1 RLLRVQDGSDAID
14 EEDIE
19 LVIAHGREAG
29 VVEPE
34 EQVIVERAFWLGERR
49 VNDIMTP
56 RHEVAWLDARSSP
69 DQAQAVIAAAP
80 HGRYV
85 VADGDLDHVV
95 GYVSAADLLRS
106 ALRGEPLDL
115 QRHLREPLFVPE
127 TMPILAM
134 LNEFRETGERLAVVV
149 DEYGGFEGLL
159 TLGDILEELVGDLAA
174 VGPEEPRVEEV
185 APGAWRVDGGVHVDA
200 LVDALGLGREV
211 DMEHVGFQTAGGLTA
226 FELGRVPAEGDAF
239 EWHGHRFTVARMEGQ
254 RVAELRVVRVGW
266 APERTGPDADRTRA
280 RRLTTLGRV
289 RRLTADLR
297 APTPGEAGG
306 AGASYLAKWALIG
319 LLVGVV
325 AGLGA
330 ALFHFL
336 LDEATHLLLVGL
348 GGHQPPLPPGEGG
361 TAASEGRPSLL
372 LPLVVA
378 AGGLVSGLV
387 VARFAPEA
395 EGAGTDTALEA
406 VHMRAGKV
414 RRRVPLVKLVA
425 SVVTIGSGGSGGRE
439 GPASQMSAGLAS
451 AVADW

>member
-1 RLLRVQDGSDAID
+1 PP
-14 EEDIE
+14 
-19 LVIAHGREAG
+19 AHALPSVFLGWSG
-29 VVEPE
+29 V
-34 EQVIVERAFWLGERR
+34 
-49 VNDIMTP
+49 P
-56 RHEVAWLDARSSP
+56 RDLPPFPTRRSS
-69 DQAQAVIAAAP
+69 
-80 HGRYV
+80 
-85 VADGDLDHVV
+85 DL
-95 GYVSAADLLRS
+95 
-106 ALRGEPLDL
+106 
-115 QRHLREPLFVPE
+115 
-127 TMPILAM
+127 
-134 LNEFRETGERLAVVV
+134 
-149 DEYGGFEGLL
+149 
-159 TLGDILEELVGDLAA
+159 
-174 VGPEEPRVEEV
+174 
-185 APGAWRVDGGVHVDA
+185 
-200 LVDALGLGREV
+200 
-211 DMEHVGFQTAGGLTA
+211 
-226 FELGRVPAEGDAF
+226 
-239 EWHGHRFTVARMEGQ
+239 
-254 RVAELRVVRVGW
+254 
-266 APERTGPDADRTRA
+266 RTRA

-439 GPASQMSAGLAS
+439 GP
-451 AVADW
+451 